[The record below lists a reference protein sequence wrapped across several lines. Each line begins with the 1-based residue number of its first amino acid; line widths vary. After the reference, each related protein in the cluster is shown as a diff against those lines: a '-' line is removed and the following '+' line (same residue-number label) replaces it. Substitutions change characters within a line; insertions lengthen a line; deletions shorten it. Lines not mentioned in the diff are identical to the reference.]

1 MTDILLVQPPIR
13 DFYLTSKRTIPYGL
27 ANIAATLLKEGFS
40 VRILD
45 CLATAKS
52 RTIPLPRE
60 MAYLK
65 EYYGRPDI
73 SPFALFHQYKHF
85 GHSYRDIERLAGKSR
100 AWLVGISSLFSA
112 YSSEAVETAK
122 SIRRALPHCKIV
134 LGGHHPTEN
143 PEAVMGHEAIDYCI
157 RGEGEQALVEL
168 ACALRTGGKIES
180 VSGIVFREP
189 DETIRTNN
197 PILIEKLDSL
207 PPPAFDLIEHGFYQ
221 RKSRGSAVVCASRG
235 CPLRCSYCSLGA
247 ASYSHYR
254 RRSVES
260 VLQEIDLAVTEYNA
274 GFIDFED
281 ENISMEKTWFVELLK
296 GIRER
301 FGRQNLEL
309 RAMNGLFP
317 PTLDDEVIEA
327 MAAAGFKTLN
337 LSLGTTSPHQLK
349 RFLRPDVTEAFDRA
363 LSSIEKYDLHAV
375 AYIIVGAPEQDP
387 YESLQDLMFL
397 AEKRVLAG
405 VSVFYPSPGSR
416 DFRKCER
423 KGILPSSFDLMRAT
437 ALPISSTTTRDDS
450 ITLLR
455 LGRLLN
461 FMKSLVDE
469 GREVL
474 EPSHIEATPRM
485 ELHDKR
491 KIGKILLQRFLQDG
505 ILRGVAPGGELFEH
519 KVNKV
524 LCRKFLDCLARVKLR
539 GTRI

>member
-52 RTIPLPRE
+52 RTISLPQE
-60 MAYLK
+60 MVYLK
-65 EYYGRPDI
+65 EYYDRPDI

-85 GHSYRDIERLAGKSR
+85 GHSYQDIERLAGQSQ

-143 PEAVMGHEAIDYCI
+143 PEAVMRHEAIDYCI

-168 ACALRTGGKIES
+168 AGALRTGGKIES

-189 DETIRTNN
+189 DGTIRTNS
-197 PILIEKLDSL
+197 PILVEKLDSIPL
-207 PPPAFDLIEHGFYQ
+207 PAFDLIEHGFYQ

-247 ASYSHYR
+247 TSYSHYR

-296 GIRER
+296 GIQER

-349 RFLRPDVTEAFDRA
+349 RFLRPDVTEAFNRA
-363 LSSIEKYDLHAV
+363 LSSVEKYDLHAV

-416 DFRKCER
+416 DFKKCER

-474 EPSHIEATPRM
+474 EPSHIEAVSQL

-491 KIGKILLQRFLQDG
+491 KIGKILLQSFLQDG
-505 ILRGVAPGGELFEH
+505 ILRGVTPGGELFEH

>member
-65 EYYGRPDI
+65 EYYGRLDI

-85 GHSYRDIERLAGKSR
+85 GHSYQDIERLAGKSQ

-143 PEAVMGHEAIDYCI
+143 PEAIMRHEAIDYCI

-168 ACALRTGGKIES
+168 AGALRTGGKIES

-189 DETIRTNN
+189 DETIRTNS

-491 KIGKILLQRFLQDG
+491 KIGKILLQSFLQDG